1 MVATTTS
8 IHHDERYSSPCRVSL
23 NAAASHVR
31 PRLSDQTRGTC
42 NAANRFAHAPLPP
55 YFDLRVDN
63 RTAGITRGADV
74 ECTTLI
80 ARLKAA
86 ARDNVCL
93 MRNADHCHRQ
103 FTVVTI
109 KPCIARSE
117 NCMASQYTVLAA
129 RYTLPVSTGLVHG
142 LCTWVSFL
150 TPVLTGRGN
159 SLRLMELVD
168 H

>member
-93 MRNADHCHRQ
+93 IRNADHCHRQ

-109 KPCIARSE
+109 KPCKLDPRVVWHDSIRF
-117 NCMASQYTVLAA
+117 SQLGTHYPCPRAL
-129 RYTLPVSTGLVHG
+129 STACAHG
-142 LCTWVSFL
+142 CHF
-150 TPVLTGRGN
+150 
-159 SLRLMELVD
+159 
-168 H
+168 